1 MKIDKLE
8 MEPCRIKITV
18 KAESEETR
26 KDYDAVVTYFVKN
39 GRIPGFRVGKA
50 SVDVIK
56 KTFANEI
63 REEVNSRLLR
73 SLYQTVLKQEKI
85 EPVNL
90 VNIEDVRFSPETG
103 MTVSFVIDVAP
114 AIKIPNYKKFALKFE
129 AQPVTDEQVAERI
142 THIREA
148 FAKFDKAPEGYV
160 IQRDDLACIDFEGK
174 VNGEPIKTLCPEAAP
189 IAEGK
194 GHWLQ
199 VNDERFLPQLVAAV
213 VGMKSGETKTAEFV
227 FEGDHLPE
235 ALKNQPAVYTLIV
248 GEVRQRVL
256 PTDEAIVE
264 QMKVES
270 MGKLRETTR
279 ERLAEQ
285 ANHTALRKFESDIL
299 ERLLEKAEFELPQ
312 SELEREINETLG
324 RMAEEAS
331 QRGATKED
339 LEKNR
344 AEIVESATSMARRQ
358 LRIRYMLAAIGDEE
372 KVEATEAD
380 IDQWLEE
387 AAGEYHLTPVQLRAR
402 VEKNERMAELRGQVR
417 NQKVIKMLVDQLK
430 A

>member
-1 MKIDKLE
+1 
-8 MEPCRIKITV
+8 
-18 KAESEETR
+18 
-26 KDYDAVVTYFVKN
+26 
-39 GRIPGFRVGKA
+39 
-50 SVDVIK
+50 
-56 KTFANEI
+56 
-63 REEVNSRLLR
+63 
-73 SLYQTVLKQEKI
+73 
-85 EPVNL
+85 
-90 VNIEDVRFSPETG
+90 
-103 MTVSFVIDVAP
+103 
-114 AIKIPNYKKFALKFE
+114 
-129 AQPVTDEQVAERI
+129 
-142 THIREA
+142 
-148 FAKFDKAPEGYV
+148 
-160 IQRDDLACIDFEGK
+160 
-174 VNGEPIKTLCPEAAP
+174 
-189 IAEGK
+189 
-194 GHWLQ
+194 
-199 VNDERFLPQLVAAV
+199 
-213 VGMKSGETKTAEFV
+213 
-227 FEGDHLPE
+227 
-235 ALKNQPAVYTLIV
+235 
-248 GEVRQRVL
+248 VL

>member
-8 MEPCRIKITV
+8 MESCRIKITV

-26 KDYDAVVTYFVKN
+26 KDYDAVVGYFVKN

-50 SVDVIK
+50 PTDVIK
-56 KTFANEI
+56 KTFSNEI

-73 SLYQTVLKQEKI
+73 FLYQSALKQENI
-85 EPVNL
+85 QPVNL

-103 MTVSFVIDVAP
+103 MTASFVIDVAP
-114 AIKIPNYKKFALKFE
+114 AIKIPNYKKFSLKFE
-129 AQPVTDEQVAERI
+129 VQPVTEEQVAERLN
-142 THIREA
+142 HIREA
-148 FAKFDKAPEGYV
+148 FAKFDKAPEGYAV
-160 IQRDDLACIDFEGK
+160 QRDDLACIDFEGK
-174 VNGEPIKTLCPEAAP
+174 VNGEPIKTVCPEAAP

-194 GHWLQ
+194 AHWLQ

-227 FEGDHLPE
+227 FEGEHFPE
-235 ALKNQPAVYTLIV
+235 ALKNQTAVYTLSV

-256 PTDEAIVE
+256 PTDEEILQ

-270 MGKLRETTR
+270 MDKLRETTR

-285 ANHTALRKFESDIL
+285 ATHVATRKFESDIL
-299 ERLLEKAEFELPQ
+299 EKLLEKADFDLPK
-312 SELEREINETLG
+312 SELEHEINETLG
-324 RMAEEAS
+324 RMAEEAG

-358 LRIRYMLAAIGDEE
+358 LRTRYLLAAIGDQE

-387 AAGEYHLTPVQLRAR
+387 AASEYRLTPVQLRAR
-402 VEKNERMAELRGQVR
+402 VEKNERMADLRAQVR
-417 NQKVIKMLVDQLK
+417 NQKVIKMLVDTLK
-430 A
+430 